1 MGGGGGSQSTNT
13 QVQQIP
19 EFEQEFARAN
29 QNIAASLASSPYPN
43 YQGQLIAD
51 FTPQQQQGM
60 QMAGTAATSYQ
71 PDLSAAEGLTAAST
85 QQWSPQAA
93 QQYMNPYAQAAM
105 APQIQALQL
114 QTGQQQLQNDKNATM
129 SGSFGDARHGVAQG
143 LTNNYANQAL
153 NNIEATGMNTAYNT
167 GLSAFQNANQQLL
180 GAGNQFANL
189 GSQQQALGE
198 TGANSL
204 FGAGAQQQQQTQQ
217 QLTQS
222 YNNFLNQA
230 NWGQNQLG
238 LRESA
243 LSNSPYNNTNYISL
257 APTNSAAGNLGAF
270 SSLAG
275 LLGGGSGN
283 NRIFGSQGM

>member
-1 MGGGGGSQSTNT
+1 MSGGGGSQSTNT

-19 EFEQEFARAN
+19 EFEQEFAKQN
-29 QNIAASLASSPYPN
+29 QNIAASLASTPYPT

-60 QMAGTAATSYQ
+60 QMAGQAATAYQ
-71 PDLSAAEGLTAAST
+71 PDLGAAEGLTAAST

-93 QQYMNPYAQAAM
+93 QQYMSPYAQAAL
-105 APQIQALQL
+105 APQIQALQI
-114 QTGQQQLQNDKNATM
+114 QQGLNQNKIDANATQA
-129 SGSFGDARHGVAQG
+129 GAFGDARHGVQS
-143 LTNNYANQAL
+143 AL
-153 NNIEATGMNTAYNT
+153 NDYFGGQNLANIEATGMNTAYNT

-189 GSQQQALGE
+189 GAQQQGLGE
-198 TGANSL
+198 TGAQSL
-204 FGAGAQQQQQTQQ
+204 FGAGAQQQQLQQQ
-217 QLTQS
+217 QLTEA
-222 YNNFLNQA
+222 YNNFLNQV

-257 APTNSAAGNLGAF
+257 APSNSSAANLGAF

-275 LLGGGSGN
+275 LLGGGGSGTSPK
-283 NRIFGSQGM
+283 IFGAQ